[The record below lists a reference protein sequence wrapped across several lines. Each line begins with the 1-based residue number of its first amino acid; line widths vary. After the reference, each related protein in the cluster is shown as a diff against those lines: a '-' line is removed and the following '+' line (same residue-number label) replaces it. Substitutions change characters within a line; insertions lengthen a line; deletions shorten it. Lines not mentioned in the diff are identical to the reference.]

1 MGFMPQQNTRKKHV
15 KTLSSGRLEV
25 EDVVVVVVVL
35 EYNSPNMLEI
45 SMKPY
50 ATRTLVH
57 TRSSVASFLFIYY
70 SVYAEIINLLKG
82 LSKFPSILTCLLP
95 QLLYFFAEMNP
106 EIHYLNFI
114 PFSA

>member
-70 SVYAEIINLLKG
+70 SVYAEIIEFIEG

-95 QLLYFFAEMNP
+95 QLLYFFAEMNT

-114 PFSA
+114 PFSG